1 MRILIAVV
9 VAVVLAGCASSSST
23 SATGRQSFRGEVW
36 TWDTEDS
43 TVTMRLDDGRQV
55 RIQTSPDEIRTLQLH
70 QYTRVNGTLAP
81 PKDLVVVLGPSGP
94 YTTVAKGQAETL
106 ALRGTVRSI
115 EPTGQLVI
123 DTERGPFRVWAAA
136 GANQRFKVGEPVALT
151 GSIQPVDLVTAP
163 ATVPANAVIAPTPSP
178 VDLSASPSSE
188 PGDHAIVTGH
198 VLGYDPR
205 GLLIVE
211 SPTGPIQLITS
222 GATTYRVGDAV
233 QVRTTVRSAS

>member
-9 VAVVLAGCASSSST
+9 TAVVLTGCASSSST
-23 SATGRQSFRGEVW
+23 SATGMQSFRGEVW
-36 TWDTEDS
+36 TWDTSDS
-43 TVTMRLDDGRQV
+43 TVTMQLDDGRRV
-55 RIQTSPDEIRTLQLH
+55 RIQTSPDELRTLQLH
-70 QYTRVNGTLAP
+70 QFTRVNGTLAP
-81 PKDLVVVLGPSGP
+81 PKSLVVVKGPAGP
-94 YTTVAKGQAETL
+94 YTTVARGQAETL
-106 ALRGTVRSI
+106 ALRGTIRSI
-115 EPTGQLVI
+115 EPSGQLVL
-123 DTERGPFRVWAAA
+123 DTERGPFRVWAAT
-136 GANQRFKVGEPVALT
+136 GANQRFKVGEPVSLT
-151 GSIQPVDLVTAP
+151 GTIQPVDLVTTP
-163 ATVPANAVIAPTPSP
+163 ATVPANAVVSPAP

-222 GATTYRVGDAV
+222 GGTTYKVGDAV

>member
-9 VAVVLAGCASSSST
+9 TAVMLTGCATSSST
-23 SATGRQSFRGEVW
+23 SATGMQSFRGEVW
-36 TWDTEDS
+36 TWDTSDS
-43 TVTMRLDDGRQV
+43 TVTMQLEDGRRV
-55 RIQTSPDEIRTLQLH
+55 RIQTSPDELRTLQLH
-70 QYTRVNGTLAP
+70 QLTRVNGTLAP
-81 PKDLVVVLGPSGP
+81 PKDLVVVLGPAGP
-94 YTTVAKGQAETL
+94 YSAVARGQAETL

-115 EPTGQLVI
+115 EPSGQLVI

-136 GANQRFKVGEPVALT
+136 GADQRFKVGQPVAVT
-151 GSIQPVDLVTAP
+151 GSIQPVDLVTMP
-163 ATVPANAVIAPTPSP
+163 ATVPANAVVAPAPLDP
-178 VDLSASPSSE
+178 AASPSSE

-222 GATTYRVGDAV
+222 GAAAYKVGDAV